1 MSKANSQI
9 TTEHYKMIKVKSLK
23 SFYKKLSK
31 KSKTET
37 VTKSNWSP
45 ETFVQV
51 VTCNYY
57 FNPELDTGC
66 SLYGFEF
73 SGNDQYQARDLTF
86 STMLDHLEFL

>member
-1 MSKANSQI
+1 
-9 TTEHYKMIKVKSLK
+9 MIKIKSLK

-51 VTCNYY
+51 VTCSYY
-57 FNPELDTGC
+57 YNPELKCTVDTEC
-66 SLYGFEF
+66 SLYDFEF
-73 SGNDQYQARDLTF
+73 GGNDQYQARDLTF